1 MKMASPW
8 NAGETKRGEFL
19 PHLALQA
26 PLHSTQ
32 GEVLYE
38 GLSSYNWATATK
50 PKKPLADIPLYRL
63 VDRDL
68 YNIL

>member
-1 MKMASPW
+1 MYVTVNTKPPIVYVYIYIPVNITPTMKMASPW

-38 GLSSYNWATATK
+38 GLSSYN
-50 PKKPLADIPLYRL
+50 
-63 VDRDL
+63 
-68 YNIL
+68 